1 MRILVAEDD
10 PLLGEGIQAGLG
22 MAGYVVDWARDGQEA
37 MLALR
42 NEKYAACVLDVSM
55 PKMDGLTVL
64 AKLRNA
70 GNNIPVLI
78 LTARDT
84 QQDKIK
90 GLDTGAD
97 DYLIKPFDLNELQA
111 RMRALLRR
119 AAGSAS
125 SVFSYA
131 GVQLDPATRRVT
143 LDGTHISVSAR
154 EYALL
159 YDLISHPNHI
169 RSRSDLEQ
177 SLYGWGD
184 EVESNAVE
192 VHIHH
197 LRKKLGPD
205 LISTVRGMGYIMGN
219 A

>member
-10 PLLGEGIQAGLG
+10 QLLGEGIQAGLG
-22 MAGYVVDWARDGQEA
+22 LAGYVVDWARDGQEA
-37 MLALR
+37 LLALR
-42 NEKYAACVLDVSM
+42 NEKYAACVLDISM

-64 AKLRNA
+64 SKLRSA
-70 GNNIPVLI
+70 GNHIPVLV

-125 SVFSYA
+125 SVFSHA

-143 LDGTHISVSAR
+143 LDGVHISVSAK

-197 LRKKLGPD
+197 LRKKLGAN
-205 LISTVRGMGYIMGN
+205 LISTVRGMGYIMGT

>member
-42 NEKYAACVLDVSM
+42 NEKYAACVLDISM

-64 AKLRNA
+64 AKLRSA
-70 GNNIPVLI
+70 GSNIPVLI

-143 LDGTHISVSAR
+143 LDGTHISVSAK

>member
-10 PLLGEGIQAGLG
+10 QLLGEGIQAGLG
-22 MAGYVVDWARDGQEA
+22 LAGYVVDWARDGQEA
-37 MLALR
+37 LLALR
-42 NEKYAACVLDVSM
+42 NEKYAACVLDISM

-64 AKLRNA
+64 SKLRSA
-70 GNNIPVLI
+70 GNHIPVLV

-111 RMRALLRR
+111 RMRSLLRR

-143 LDGTHISVSAR
+143 LDGVHISVSAK

-205 LISTVRGMGYIMGN
+205 LISTVRGMGYVMGT

>member
-10 PLLGEGIQAGLG
+10 QLLGEGIQAGLG

-42 NEKYAACVLDVSM
+42 NEKYAACVLDISM

-64 AKLRNA
+64 SKLRSA
-70 GNNIPVLI
+70 GNHIPVLV

-111 RMRALLRR
+111 RIRALLRR

-125 SVFSYA
+125 SIFSYA

-143 LDGTHISVSAR
+143 LDGVHISVSAK

-219 A
+219 V

>member
-10 PLLGEGIQAGLG
+10 QLLGEGIQAGLG

-37 MLALR
+37 LLALR
-42 NEKYAACVLDVSM
+42 NEKYAACVLDISM

-64 AKLRNA
+64 SKLRSA
-70 GNNIPVLI
+70 GNHIPVLV

-111 RMRALLRR
+111 RIRALLRR

-125 SVFSYA
+125 SIFSYA

-143 LDGTHISVSAR
+143 LDGVHISVSAK

-219 A
+219 V

>member
-10 PLLGEGIQAGLG
+10 QLLGEGIQAGLG

-42 NEKYAACVLDVSM
+42 NEKYAACVLDISM

-64 AKLRNA
+64 SKLRSA
-70 GNNIPVLI
+70 GNHIPVLV

-143 LDGTHISVSAR
+143 LDGVHISVSAK

-219 A
+219 V